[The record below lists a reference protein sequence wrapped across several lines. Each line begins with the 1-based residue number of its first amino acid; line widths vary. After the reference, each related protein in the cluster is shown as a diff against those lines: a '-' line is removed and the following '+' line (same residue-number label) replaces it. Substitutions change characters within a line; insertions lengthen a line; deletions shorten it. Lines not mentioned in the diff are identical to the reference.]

1 VNAVRAV
8 LDPMIAQHSGSI
20 VCMGSDSGK
29 VGPPKQTIYASAK
42 AAIMNFAR
50 SLSKEVGPQGIRI
63 NVVNAGM
70 TKTPAL
76 TASGWLTPEK
86 EAHFAKDYPLR
97 RLGEA
102 QEVVEAI
109 LFLASERGS
118 FITGQTLSV
127 SGGIA

>member
-1 VNAVRAV
+1 
-8 LDPMIAQHSGSI
+8 
-20 VCMGSDSGK
+20 MGSDSGK

-70 TKTPAL
+70 TKTPVL
-76 TASGWLTPEK
+76 TDSGWLTPEK